1 MPGLSFIAKVLRIAS
16 YLFSV
21 HLILHGSP
29 HEWIL
34 AATFVLVF
42 AVVVVFTEN
51 GEDDRIIVVYLALE
65 ILVSPRPRLR
75 LHKGQHNI
83 KRKVSDHKCSKFYS
97 LLCNFII
104 KEIEL
109 RRFACVRIVGD
120 AGRERAQSFQTHIDT
135 LRGIRHARMC
145 AVCKLLLNAG

>member
-1 MPGLSFIAKVLRIAS
+1 MMEKMCHLSAPIAS

-51 GEDDRIIVVYLALE
+51 GEYNRIIVVYLALE

-83 KRKVSDHKCSKFYS
+83 KGKVSDHKCSKFYS
-97 LLCNFII
+97 LLCNLII

-109 RRFACVRIVGD
+109 SRFACVRIVGD
-120 AGRERAQSFQTHIDT
+120 AGRERAQSFQTHID
-135 LRGIRHARMC
+135 
-145 AVCKLLLNAG
+145 VSDFVLLEHLKIEPHQTSQKTV